1 MIAKLF
7 PKGMRRRWWLF
18 RPIDA
23 LTALWPAP
31 KVKRGVL
38 VVRMDGIGDMVLH
51 RAALDHLADALG
63 VQQSDITLLGCNSW
77 KGLIGRI
84 FQGYRVETIDEHA
97 FEKKWFYRL
106 KIALW
111 IKRQGFKVAVC
122 DMFMRKVLTADSLVS
137 MSGAEERIVCK
148 PFITDRTRREWDW
161 YLGLATRVIDTGP
174 YPTHDGLRHF
184 TFLSVLSGRTIPAQR
199 PSIPWQAQP
208 SPVPPD
214 AAPYVVM
221 NFGSNEPGRRW
232 PLAKFLELAGLC
244 RAKGW
249 RVVFVG
255 GGAEAFALP
264 ALNSIDDPGIVNAVG
279 QWTLP
284 QVVDAMVGA
293 MCVITN
299 DTGPGHLALGS
310 GATTILIAG
319 GGHWGC
325 FVPYPDSIRPA
336 NARFLTQEMP
346 CFHCLWRC
354 PKRASDKD
362 AFPCVG
368 EVSVERVWVELA
380 GLEASAKAAIEA
392 AAKPTDASARRGL

>member
-1 MIAKLF
+1 MIATVF

-23 LTALWPAP
+23 LVALWPAP
-31 KVKRGVL
+31 KIKRGVL

-51 RAALDHLADALG
+51 RAALDHLAGVLG
-63 VQQSDITLLGCNSW
+63 VEQSEITLLGCNSW

-84 FQGYRVETIDEHA
+84 FQGYKVVTIDEHA

-106 KIALW
+106 KTALW
-111 IKRQGFKVAVC
+111 LKRQGFKVAVC
-122 DMFMRKVLTADSLVS
+122 DMFMRKVLTADSLVW
-137 MSGAEERIVCK
+137 MSRATERIVCK
-148 PFITDRTRREWDW
+148 PFITDKTKREWDW
-161 YLGLATRVIDTGP
+161 YLGLATRVVDTGP

-184 TFLSVLSGRTIPAQR
+184 TFLSALAGRSIPAQV
-199 PSIPWQAQP
+199 PSIPWQAEQ
-208 SPVPPD
+208 SPVSEGT
-214 AAPYVVM
+214 PYVVM

-232 PLAKFLELAGLC
+232 PLANYLELAGLC

-249 RVVFVG
+249 RVIFVG
-255 GGAEAFALP
+255 GGAESFALP
-264 ALNSIDDPGIVNAVG
+264 TLQSINDFGIINAVG

-284 QVVDAMVGA
+284 QVIDAMAGA
-293 MCVITN
+293 LCVVTN

-310 GATTILIAG
+310 GATTVLVAG

-325 FVPYPDSIRPA
+325 FVPYPESIRPA

-354 PKRASDKD
+354 PKRASSADS
-362 AFPCVG
+362 FPCVA
-368 EVSVERVWVELA
+368 EVTVQRVWEQLT
-380 GLEASAKAAIEA
+380 LL
-392 AAKPTDASARRGL
+392 TDG